1 MNTDYTYFKIVHLF
15 VRYSL
20 LFMM

>member
-15 VRYSL
+15 VTYSL
-20 LFMM
+20 LLMM